1 MKLKKVMAVTL
12 AGAMGASMILA
23 GCGASG
29 ETGTTT
35 KAEETKAET
44 ESKAA
49 ETTEEATKDSAA
61 ETTAETTGETK
72 EAGTNADLPTITF
85 THGYYQS
92 ESEWA
97 AAAEMRSIYQ
107 EFADAHKN
115 EYNFVIKADES
126 GAEGIYNT
134 ALNDISAG
142 NFYDIADFGGWDI
155 TEVAAGADM
164 ILDLKPYLDENQD
177 FKDGVGVC
185 YDQNL
190 TEDGK
195 IYSVREQIEGV
206 GFWYNEKLFND
217 AGADTPDKWQT
228 WDDFNT
234 AVDKLVD
241 KGTTPFG
248 LNAGW
253 PTNILLASNLQR
265 SEDSRTF
272 YAEGK
277 SVESFDNDAFK
288 GSLDFIQK
296 NALQKIDAANFGP
309 GGDDDEAYRS
319 DFFAGKTAM
328 LFNGVW
334 DAGGSVDCEAGAENI
349 KPAVFPT
356 DEAGKK
362 AALMSG
368 GCGFVVSNKLDEV
381 QTKACVD
388 FIKYMTSPEVAS
400 RIIEKGIGM
409 APSTK
414 VDYDALLNKVTAPEA
429 KLLVEAC
436 QLCQS
441 ADYQALGLG
450 NNFGDAEGEIQ
461 AKYAGLKDD
470 SKTVDG
476 VVGELNDFLAAAE

>member
-1 MKLKKVMAVTL
+1 MKRKSLTWL
-12 AGAMGASMILA
+12 LCTAMTALLLA
-23 GCGASG
+23 GCGNSKETTDSG
-29 ETGTTT
+29 QTAQESKT
-35 KAEETKAET
+35 AEESKGEDSEPAEP
-44 ESKAA
+44 AA
-49 ETTEEATKDSAA
+49 DANAA
-61 ETTAETTGETK
+61 DGE
-72 EAGTNADLPTITF
+72 LPTITF
-85 THGYYQS
+85 VHGYYHD

-107 EFADAHKN
+107 EFADAHKD
-115 EYNFVIKADES
+115 EFHFVIQADET

-142 NFYDIADFGGWDI
+142 EFYDIADFGGWDI
-155 TEVAAGADM
+155 TPVASAAGM
-164 ILDLKPYLDENQD
+164 ILDLKPYLDED
-177 FKDGVGVC
+177 SGFKDGAGVC
-185 YDQNL
+185 YEQNL

-206 GFWYNEKLFND
+206 GFWYNEALFKE
-217 AGADTPDKWQT
+217 AGADTPDAWKT
-228 WDDFNT
+228 WDDFNG
-234 AVDKLVD
+234 AVDKLTAA
-241 KGTTPFG
+241 GIMPFG

-253 PTNILLASNLQR
+253 PTNILTAAYLQR
-265 SEDSRTF
+265 SGDSRSF

-277 SVESFDNDAFK
+277 MTESFNQKAFADTL
-288 GSLDFIQK
+288 SFIQK
-296 NALQKIDAANFGP
+296 NALQKIDSANFGP

-334 DAGGSVDCEAGAENI
+334 DAGGSVDCEAGTENI

-362 AALMSG
+362 AALLSG
-368 GCGFVVSNKLDEV
+368 GCGYVVSSQLDEA
-381 QTKACVD
+381 QTAAAVE
-388 FIKYMTSPEVAS
+388 FIKYMTSPEVAA

-409 APSTK
+409 APSTA
-414 VDYDALLNKVTAPEA
+414 VDYDALADSVEAPEA

-436 QLCQS
+436 RLCQN

-461 AKYAGLKDD
+461 AKYAGLKDG
-470 SKTVDG
+470 SKTVESA
-476 VVGELNDFLAAAE
+476 VEELDAFLEAAE